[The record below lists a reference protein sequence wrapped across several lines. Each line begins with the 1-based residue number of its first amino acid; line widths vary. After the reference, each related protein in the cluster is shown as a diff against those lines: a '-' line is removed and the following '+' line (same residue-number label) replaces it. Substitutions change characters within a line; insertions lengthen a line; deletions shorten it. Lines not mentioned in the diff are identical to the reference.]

1 MLAAFL
7 LGNFPQQYFVMII
20 TVICSA
26 ATGLLFTLKN
36 PVVHHTEHPEDHAV
50 GEGAEAQ
57 NVTIKEGVLK
67 LWGLCKDRRFIYIIP
82 QSAWTG
88 ISIAYFSGNMIEM
101 LEFHAPFIAEQS
113 DAE

>member
-7 LGNFPQQYFVMII
+7 LGNFPEKYFVLTI
-20 TVICSA
+20 TAICTA

-36 PVVHHTEHPEDHAV
+36 PVVHHSDHPEGHAV

-57 NVTIKEGVLK
+57 NVTLKEGILK
-67 LWGLCKDRRFIYIIP
+67 LWGLCKDRRFVYIIP

-88 ISIAYFSGNMIEM
+88 ISIAYFSGNLIEM
-101 LEFHAPFIAEQS
+101 LEFHAPYIAE
-113 DAE
+113 